1 MANGKGWQR
10 KYFIW
15 SATSFERK
23 FIFVLTKI
31 FPDIYTR
38 NIPTDIRDNAPFCGS
53 ASLPSPFSLAGTKY
67 QNQTMVI
74 RTHYDDDDDDGDDG
88 GVDHG
93 DEDDDDDDQNT
104 LCAKE
109 ERTTMRAELLLS
121 NGSKRLHIVVII
133 MINVIINVIIII
145 IMRITW

>member
-1 MANGKGWQR
+1 MANGNRKGWQR

-15 SATSFERK
+15 SAASFEKK
-23 FIFVLTKI
+23 FTFGFTKI
-31 FPDIYTR
+31 FPDICTR
-38 NIPTDIRDNAPFCGS
+38 NIPTDIRENAPFCGS

-74 RTHYDDDDDDGDDG
+74 RTHYDDDDGGVDDDGV
-88 GVDHG
+88 VDHG
-93 DEDDDDDDQNT
+93 DEDDNADDQNT

-133 MINVIINVIIII
+133 MINVIMI
-145 IMRITW
+145 R